1 MRERHGCH
9 LTAAL
14 TIVLSVGWTL
24 TLAAQTSQ
32 LPPPG
37 EVALLVGPVT
47 LNPSIVLRDVGVDSN
62 VRNEADEPKDD
73 FTLTAQP
80 RLRAAVPFGPTLL
93 TASAS
98 VGFVYYA
105 SYKEEQSI
113 NRLFEGRF
121 EGAPSR
127 LRPFLAASLSHT
139 RERAAYEI
147 DARVLRR
154 EAKLSGGAELKF
166 TGITSLVASFS
177 RTTHNYGDD
186 EVFLGTAL
194 ANQLDRRTEVAGAD
208 VRYALTPLTTV
219 SMNIE
224 VQRDRFDSSAVR
236 DADSVR
242 LMPAIEFSQDAV
254 IVGRIAMGFRQFTP
268 RASALAGFS
277 GLVGSANV
285 SYTLLNA
292 TTFGVEAT
300 RDVMYSF
307 EPATPYYLATSG
319 RLTLSQRIA
328 GPWELIALAGRDRLQ
343 YQGLAG
349 LPAVGRID
357 RTVNI
362 GGGVGF
368 RISPSL
374 RLAIIYDHTERVSN
388 TRVRRAYERRRL
400 FASATL
406 GR

>member
-1 MRERHGCH
+1 MSERHGCH

-14 TIVLSVGWTL
+14 TIVLSVVCPL
-24 TLAAQTSQ
+24 APAAQSSQ
-32 LPPPG
+32 PPPAREG
-37 EVALLVGPVT
+37 AFLVGPVT
-47 LNPSIVLRDVGVDSN
+47 LYPSIVLRDVGFDSN
-62 VRNEADEPKDD
+62 IRSEADDAKED

-80 RLRAAVPFGPTLL
+80 GIRAAVPFGSTLL

-127 LRPFLAASLSHT
+127 LRPFLAASLNHS
-139 RERAAYEI
+139 RERAGYEI

-154 EAKLSGGAELKF
+154 ETSISGGADLKL
-166 TGITSLVASFS
+166 TGITSLVGSFT
-177 RTTHNYGDD
+177 RATHNYGDE
-186 EVFLGTAL
+186 EVVLGTAL
-194 ANQLDRRTEVAGAD
+194 ANQLDRTTEVAGAA

-219 SMNIE
+219 SIDLQL
-224 VQRDRFDSSAVR
+224 QRDRFDTSALR

-242 LMPAIEFSQDAV
+242 VMPGVEFSPDAV
-254 IVGRIAMGFRQFTP
+254 IVGRAAMGFRQFTP
-268 RASALAGFS
+268 RASALARFH

-292 TTFGVEAT
+292 TTFSVDAT
-300 RDVMYSF
+300 RDVQYSF
-307 EPATPYYLATSG
+307 EPATPYYLVTSG
-319 RLTLSQRIA
+319 RVMLSQRIG
-328 GPWELIALAGRDRLQ
+328 GPYELIGVAGRDRLR
-343 YQGLAG
+343 YQGIQG
-349 LPAVGRID
+349 LPVAERVD
-357 RTVNI
+357 RTGSI

-368 RISPSL
+368 RISPAL
-374 RLAIIYDHTERVSN
+374 RLAIIYDRTERVSS
-388 TRVRRAYERRRL
+388 TRERRGYERRRV
-400 FASATL
+400 FASATV